1 MNEQGVMRLSKGPLA
16 SPVHIVPKENGNLPP
31 CGDYRGMNAR
41 TVPHRYPPPNPHSD
55 DFRQH
60 LHSKRIFSIID
71 LIHANH

>member
-41 TVPHRYPPPNPHSD
+41 TVPHRYPPPQP
-55 DFRQH
+55 
-60 LHSKRIFSIID
+60 
-71 LIHANH
+71 A

>member
-41 TVPHRYPPPNPHSD
+41 TVPHRYPPPT
-55 DFRQH
+55 
-60 LHSKRIFSIID
+60 RIATIFGNISTVSESFQ
-71 LIHANH
+71 